1 MRKHRQIVFY
11 EKHFIDFF
19 QLQSDDVKEKIDY
32 VLYLISVVDRIPEKF
47 FKHIKNVK
55 GLYEIR
61 IEVKSNHYRIFAC
74 QDEGKLVI
82 LFQAFQKKT
91 QKTPKDEIKKAIKL
105 MNNYH
110 NQKIEAR

>member
-1 MRKHRQIVFY
+1 
-11 EKHFIDFF
+11 
-19 QLQSDDVKEKIDY
+19 
-32 VLYLISVVDRIPEKF
+32 
-47 FKHIKNVK
+47 
-55 GLYEIR
+55 
-61 IEVKSNHYRIFAC
+61 VKSNHYRIFAC